1 MDSPGRLQKNFAQ
14 ARFYFLLFLKASADF
29 VVGEYV
35 STCPILGGPE
45 GRELDVKWEVFKLS
59 SCYLPDTKA
68 LKLHLF
74 PLSGL
79 SGQELLLEGC

>member
-1 MDSPGRLQKNFAQ
+1 MSYPGGTG
-14 ARFYFLLFLKASADF
+14 
-29 VVGEYV
+29 VG
-35 STCPILGGPE
+35 G
-45 GRELDVKWEVFKLS
+45 ELDVKWEVFKLS
-59 SCYLPDTKA
+59 SFYLPDTKA